1 MTDELADLK
10 RKNWTLTQELENY
23 KQEHVRLSQRVQEW
37 FEWSQGIQLTLKEKD
52 EQINNLMNQ
61 ITALENEKNAL
72 VNRLST
78 ADMAMTENLYE
89 QNSRLEMIVKENQI
103 RVKTLEDVIFNILT
117 GKIDQKTSAVYRL
130 LKESSQGE
138 YRVFAFL
145 SDAGKPV
152 RESEIYNNVR
162 LPREDVKRALNRLLR
177 EKVIDEYTSGVYTV
191 IARDSGYSSVTSGSG
206 PQQEITAS
214 SSGQDIF
221 STVSSKLQ
229 FSSSSSNSLSLLSE
243 LKDQLTSEGYSN
255 LAFEVLQVMREL
267 QSGTITTQTLQL
279 KLNDWKKQYISS
291 KEVVAEE
298 VKIDLMPLN
307 TLEIL
312 NTVREQIKSSK
323 DIKTVATILDRM
335 KDVLMQKSV
344 ASGPLLYDMNKTV
357 NEAKKG
363 NITAGFVLS
372 KLDDW
377 QDKIS

>member
-1 MTDELADLK
+1 
-10 RKNWTLTQELENY
+10 
-23 KQEHVRLSQRVQEW
+23 
-37 FEWSQGIQLTLKEKD
+37 
-52 EQINNLMNQ
+52 
-61 ITALENEKNAL
+61 
-72 VNRLST
+72 
-78 ADMAMTENLYE
+78 
-89 QNSRLEMIVKENQI
+89 
-103 RVKTLEDVIFNILT
+103 
-117 GKIDQKTSAVYRL
+117 
-130 LKESSQGE
+130 
-138 YRVFAFL
+138 
-145 SDAGKPV
+145 
-152 RESEIYNNVR
+152 
-162 LPREDVKRALNRLLR
+162 
-177 EKVIDEYTSGVYTV
+177 
-191 IARDSGYSSVTSGSG
+191 
-206 PQQEITAS
+206 
-214 SSGQDIF
+214 GQDIF